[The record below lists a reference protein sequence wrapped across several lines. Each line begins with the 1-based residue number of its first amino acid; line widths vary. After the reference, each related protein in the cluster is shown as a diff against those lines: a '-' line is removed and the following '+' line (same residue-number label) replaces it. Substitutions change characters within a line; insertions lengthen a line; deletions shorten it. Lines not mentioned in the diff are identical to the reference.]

1 MSIHRLMRFDTDESA
16 EAGRTRRSNLCFD
29 KIVAHDK
36 NLWVKCGEEEE
47 EGEKEEEMELED
59 DEVELEEDEGVEKE
73 RCFAR
78 SA

>member
-1 MSIHRLMRFDTDESA
+1 M
-16 EAGRTRRSNLCFD
+16 CFD